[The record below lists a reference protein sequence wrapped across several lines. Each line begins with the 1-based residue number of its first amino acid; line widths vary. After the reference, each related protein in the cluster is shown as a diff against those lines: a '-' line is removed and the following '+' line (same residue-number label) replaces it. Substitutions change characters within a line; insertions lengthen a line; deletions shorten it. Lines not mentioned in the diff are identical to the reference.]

1 LLDFILQI
9 LSVHD
14 TRKVKHFGTV
24 VNLRP
29 KPMFEQLF
37 GFAQIL
43 GRTELIQVGKDTHD
57 FGETVCLQNVEKL
70 KGFHFET
77 EFGIHAQ
84 EDEIGNLGTVQL

>member
-9 LSVHD
+9 LSIHD
-14 TRKVKHFGTV
+14 TGKVKHFGTV

-43 GRTELIQVGKDTHD
+43 GCSELIQVGKDTHD
-57 FGETVCLQNVEKL
+57 FGKTVCLQNVEKL
-70 KGFHFET
+70 KGFHFKT

-84 EDEIGNLGTVQL
+84 EDEIGNFGTVQL

>member
-1 LLDFILQI
+1 
-9 LSVHD
+9 
-14 TRKVKHFGTV
+14 
-24 VNLRP
+24 
-29 KPMFEQLF
+29 MFEQLF

-43 GRTELIQVGKDTHD
+43 GRTELIEMGKYAHD
-57 FGETVCLQNVEKL
+57 FGETMCLQNVEKL